1 VKLLRL
7 KSPTLALLATMIML
21 ATASCGGGGGNS
33 FPSSGG
39 DVSPSTGLPDAR
51 AQLTSYLSQQA
62 AQLTPYA
69 SSAKGSIK
77 GTLAITGYTILD
89 PRTMLPLPAGTAI
102 AKVPLRLVDPED
114 DVDSIVYPSLNGTFQ
129 FLNLPVLNRATLKV
143 EFFVAEDVNGDH
155 QGKDKVTYSLVV
167 SVAAGKQT
175 YVQITIKP
183 LQQPSP
189 IPGYTGTVPQIKTYY
204 NGPDGTR
211 NRNLAIF
218 GATGQTFMDSN
229 NDGQFTST
237 DIQFADANGD
247 GQSNQGEAI
256 STGGNSGAGTPLSP
270 DFTTAGIIS
279 SISEAELTVTVP
291 GQGDLNFTMTESTTF
306 VDGLGS
312 PIAISDNLI
321 GREVAVYYQPAN
333 DDSRLALVIMVFF
346 QQPVGL

>member
-1 VKLLRL
+1 
-7 KSPTLALLATMIML
+7 MML
-21 ATASCGGGGGNS
+21 ATASCGGGGGAYSNYA
-33 FPSSGG
+33 PGG
-39 DVSPSTGLPDAR
+39 DVSPSTGLPDAK

-69 SSAKGSIK
+69 SSTKGSIK

-89 PRTMLPLPAGTAI
+89 PRTMLPLPPGSAI
-102 AKVPLRLVDPED
+102 GKVPVRLVDPED

-143 EFFVAEDVNGDH
+143 EFFVAEDVNGDR

-175 YVQITIKP
+175 YLQITIKP

-237 DIQFADANGD
+237 DFQFADANGN

-256 STGGNSGAGTPLSP
+256 SIDGNSGAGAPLSP
-270 DFTTAGIIS
+270 DFTAAGIIS
-279 SISEAELTVTVP
+279 SISEAELAVTVP
-291 GQGDLNFTMTESTTF
+291 GQGDLNFTMTEFTTF

-312 PIAISDNLI
+312 PIAISDNLL
-321 GREVAVYYQPAN
+321 GRDVAVYYQPGN

-346 QQPVGL
+346 QQPIGL